1 MKNAII
7 QFSILAMFGVVAQT
21 ASGDDNV
28 KAPEV
33 PPFMVGP
40 ELNKISPDEIE
51 RSYEG
56 RKIPEAMRMYL
67 AIVRGPRI
75 SANDGWFGPGQSRF
89 GWDWLEQLHGTG
101 AGDAISTDK
110 FLGTPEWFQRLDRN
124 RDGKIMAEDLDWSDR
139 NPWVQQ
145 SYLVNRL
152 FRKADPNGDG
162 ELTREEW
169 LAFFDKA
176 AQMKQSL
183 NSDDLRDAWLS
194 GLSSNFLPGDAP
206 TKDVLLQGLFA
217 GEIGSL
223 QEGPQLNQP
232 TPDFNLKTHDGQ
244 RTVRLSEVIGS
255 KPVVLVFGNFTCGP
269 FRSMYPGVEAV
280 YRRFKNDAIFL
291 GVYVRE
297 AHPTDGWKMESNTK
311 VGVAVTQPKTYA
323 ERIAVAEQCHQLL
336 KPTIPLLVDDIEDST
351 GNAYSGMPARLY
363 VIDAKGNV
371 AYKGGRGPFGF
382 KAGEME
388 QALIMT
394 MIEAKVSPVGSAK

>member
-1 MKNAII
+1 
-7 QFSILAMFGVVAQT
+7 
-21 ASGDDNV
+21 
-28 KAPEV
+28 
-33 PPFMVGP
+33 
-40 ELNKISPDEIE
+40 
-51 RSYEG
+51 
-56 RKIPEAMRMYL
+56 
-67 AIVRGPRI
+67 
-75 SANDGWFGPGQSRF
+75 
-89 GWDWLEQLHGTG
+89 
-101 AGDAISTDK
+101 
-110 FLGTPEWFQRLDRN
+110 
-124 RDGKIMAEDLDWSDR
+124 
-139 NPWVQQ
+139 
-145 SYLVNRL
+145 L

-176 AQMKQSL
+176 IQTKQSL
-183 NSDDLRDAWLS
+183 NSDDLRDVWLS

-206 TKDVLLQGLFA
+206 TKEVLLRGLFA

-223 QEGPQLNQP
+223 QEGPQLNQSA
-232 TPDFNLKTHDGQ
+232 PDFNLKTHDGQ
-244 RTVRLSEVIGS
+244 RTIRLSEVIGS

-269 FRSMYPGVEAV
+269 FRSMYPGVETV
-280 YRRFKNDAIFL
+280 YRRFKGDAIFL

-363 VIDAKGNV
+363 VIDTKGNV

-394 MIEAKVSPVGSAK
+394 LMEANVAPAGSAK